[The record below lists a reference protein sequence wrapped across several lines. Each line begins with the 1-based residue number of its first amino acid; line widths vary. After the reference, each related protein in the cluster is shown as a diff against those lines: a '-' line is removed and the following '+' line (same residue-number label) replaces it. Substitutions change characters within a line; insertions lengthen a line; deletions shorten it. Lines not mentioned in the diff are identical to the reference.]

1 MVTARSSTID
11 RDPGVALPTS
21 MLEDVPMRSVGLF
34 AGIGGFEVGLQRA
47 GIATEL
53 LCEYWDPASDVL
65 KKRFDTEVVGDICE
79 LRGIPKVDVVTA
91 GFPCT
96 DLSQV
101 GRTAGIDG
109 SESGLVREA
118 FRLIEDTPPRWVV
131 LENVPNMLSLNGG
144 AAMSFIADWFEERGW
159 NWAYRT
165 VDSQHFGLRQ
175 RRRRVFL
182 VASRTEDPRGVLFA
196 DEAGAPTSKT
206 THAAY
211 GFYWTE
217 GNRGVGWGDGVTP
230 TLKGGSKLG
239 IASPPAIWRVG
250 AEAGQAIARPSVRAG
265 ERLQGFRA
273 GWTDVGAKDG
283 VRWKMVGN
291 AVSVPVASW
300 IGRGLV
306 SAREPVD
313 VDRRALATGE
323 KWTAAAASIGG
334 VRESWT
340 LSERPLAPQ
349 RRLTLAAILDAYGGV
364 PLSYG
369 ASNGFYTRLQ
379 ASTLRVRDDF
389 RAALKA
395 HVELV
400 AG

>member
-1 MVTARSSTID
+1 
-11 RDPGVALPTS
+11 
-21 MLEDVPMRSVGLF
+21 MRSVGLF
-34 AGIGGFEVGLQRA
+34 AGIGGFELGLQRA
-47 GIATEL
+47 GIDIEL
-53 LCEYWDPASDVL
+53 LCEYWDPAAAVL
-65 KKRFDTEVVGDICE
+65 KSRFDADVVGDIRDLVALPE
-79 LRGIPKVDVVTA
+79 VDVVTA

-109 SESGLVREA
+109 NESGLVREA
-118 FRLIEDTPPRWVV
+118 FRLIEKTPPRWVV
-131 LENVPNMLSLNGG
+131 LENVPNMLSLGGG
-144 AAMSFIADWFEERGW
+144 AAMSFIAEWFEERGW

-182 VASRTEDPRGVLFA
+182 VASRSEDPRGVLFA
-196 DEAGAPTSKT
+196 DDAGAPVPRAS
-206 THAAY
+206 HAAY
-211 GFYWTE
+211 GFSWTE

-239 IASPPAIWRVG
+239 IASPPAVWRLGVD
-250 AEAGQAIARPSVRAG
+250 AGQAIARPSVCTG

-273 GWTDVGAKDG
+273 GWTDIGAKDG

-300 IGRGLV
+300 IGRGLASPRDV
-306 SAREPVD
+306 VD
-313 VDRRALATGE
+313 VDRRTLAAGE
-323 KWTAAAASIGG
+323 RWTAAAASMGG
-334 VRESWT
+334 AREAWA
-340 LSERPLAPQ
+340 LSERPLALPA
-349 RRLTLAAILDAYGGV
+349 RSTLAALIDKYGGV

-379 ASTLRVRDDF
+379 ASSLRVREDF
-389 RAALKA
+389 
-395 HVELV
+395 LV
-400 AG
+400 ALAEHVRLVGAR

>member
-1 MVTARSSTID
+1 MTTARSSTID
-11 RDPGVALPTS
+11 RYPGVPLRNA
-21 MLEDVPMRSVGLF
+21 MLEDVAMRSVGLF

-47 GIATEL
+47 GVRTEL
-53 LCEYWDPASDVL
+53 LCEYWDPAAAVL
-65 KKRFDTEVVGDICE
+65 RKRFDAEVVGDICTVAK
-79 LRGIPKVDVVTA
+79 IPKVDVVTA

-101 GRTAGIDG
+101 GRTAGIEG
-109 SESGLVREA
+109 RESGLVREA
-118 FRLIEDTPPRWVV
+118 FRLIENTPPTWVV
-131 LENVPNMLSLNGG
+131 LENVPNMLSLGGG
-144 AAMSFIADWFEERGW
+144 AAMSYIADWFEQRGW

-196 DEAGAPTSKT
+196 DEAGMPSARSS
-206 THAAY
+206 HAAY

-239 IASPPAIWRVG
+239 IASPPAIWRKG
-250 AEAGQAIARPSVRAG
+250 AEAGQAISKPSVRVG

-273 GWTDVGAKDG
+273 GWTDLGAKDG

-291 AVSVPVASW
+291 AVSVPVARW
-300 IGRGLV
+300 IGRGLIEP
-306 SAREPVD
+306 RETVD
-313 VDRRALATGE
+313 ASRRKLNPGE
-323 KWTAAAASIGG
+323 RWTAAAASVGG
-334 VRESWT
+334 VREAWA

-349 RRLTLAAILDAYGGV
+349 RRATLAALLDTYGGV

-369 ASNGFYTRLQ
+369 AANGFYTRLQ

-400 AG
+400 RG

>member
-1 MVTARSSTID
+1 
-11 RDPGVALPTS
+11 
-21 MLEDVPMRSVGLF
+21 DVPMQSVGLF

-47 GIATEL
+47 GIGAEL
-53 LCEYWDPASDVL
+53 LCEYWDPAAAVL
-65 KKRFDTEVVGDICE
+65 RRRFDAEVVGDIRA
-79 LRGIPKVDVVTA
+79 LSAIPEVDIVTA

-101 GRTAGIDG
+101 GRTAGING

-118 FRLIEDTPPRWVV
+118 FRLIAQTPPRWVV
-131 LENVPNMLSLNGG
+131 LENVPNMLSLGGG
-144 AAMSFIADWFEERGW
+144 AAMTFIADWFEERGW

-182 VASRTEDPRGVLFA
+182 IASRTEDPRAVLFA
-196 DEAGAPTSKT
+196 DEAGAQTART
-206 THAAY
+206 RHTAY

-239 IASPPAIWRVG
+239 IASPPAVWRVG
-250 AEAGQAIARPSVRAG
+250 AEVGRAMARPSIRAG
-265 ERLQGFRA
+265 ERLQGLCA
-273 GWTDVGAKDG
+273 GWTDLGAKEG
-283 VRWKMVGN
+283 IRWKMVGN
-291 AVSVPVASW
+291 AVSVPVATW

-306 SAREPVD
+306 TPREAVD
-313 VDRRALATGE
+313 VDHGKLAVGQR
-323 KWTAAAASIGG
+323 WPSAAASIGG
-334 VRESWT
+334 VREAWS
-340 LSERPLAPQ
+340 LSERPLAVSP
-349 RRLTLAAILDAYGGV
+349 RSTLDALIDTYGGE

-369 ASNGFYTRLQ
+369 AALGFYTRLR
-379 ASTLRVRDDF
+379 SSSLRVRDDF
-389 RAALKA
+389 SSALAEHVDFAA
-395 HVELV
+395 

>member
-1 MVTARSSTID
+1 
-11 RDPGVALPTS
+11 
-21 MLEDVPMRSVGLF
+21 MLEDGRMRSVGLF

-47 GIATEL
+47 GIDAEL
-53 LCEYWDPASDVL
+53 LCEYWKPASDVL
-65 KKRFDTEVVGDICE
+65 KRRFDANVVGDICE
-79 LRGIPKVDVVTA
+79 LGSIPRVDVVTA

-118 FRLIEDTPPRWVV
+118 FRLIDKTPPTWVV
-131 LENVPNMLSLNGG
+131 LENVPNMLSLGGG
-144 AAMSFIADWFEERGW
+144 AAMSYIAEWFEDRGW
-159 NWAYRT
+159 DWAYRT
-165 VDSQHFGLRQ
+165 VNSQHFGLRQ

-196 DEAGAPTSKT
+196 DEAGQTPTRSS
-206 THAAY
+206 HSAY
-211 GFYWTE
+211 GFSWTE
-217 GNRGVGWGDGVTP
+217 GNRGVGWGEGVTP

-239 IASPPAIWRVG
+239 IASPPAVWRVG
-250 AEAGQAIARPSVRAG
+250 MDAGRAIARPSIRSG

-273 GWTDVGAKDG
+273 GWTGFGAKDG

-291 AVSVPVASW
+291 AVSVPVAGW
-300 IGRGLV
+300 IGKGLASPRDV
-306 SAREPVD
+306 VD
-313 VDRRALATGE
+313 VDRRALAPGE
-323 KWTAAAASIGG
+323 RWAPAAASIGG
-334 VRESWT
+334 VREAWA
-340 LSERPLAPQ
+340 LSERPLASPT
-349 RRLTLAAILDAYGGV
+349 RLTLASIMDAYGGV

-389 RAALKA
+389 RSALAEHVRLAAT
-395 HVELV
+395 
-400 AG
+400 G

>member
-1 MVTARSSTID
+1 
-11 RDPGVALPTS
+11 
-21 MLEDVPMRSVGLF
+21 MLEDVGMRSVGLF

-47 GIATEL
+47 GIKTDL
-53 LCEYWDPASDVL
+53 LCEYWEPAATVL
-65 KKRFDTEVVGDICE
+65 KKRFDADIVGDIRD
-79 LRGIPKVDVVTA
+79 LMTLPSVDVVTA

-96 DLSQV
+96 DLSQI

-118 FRLIEDTPPRWVV
+118 FRLIEKTPPRWVV
-131 LENVPNMLSLNGG
+131 LENVPNMLSLGGG
-144 AAMSFIADWFEERGW
+144 AAMTYIADWFEERGW

-175 RRRRVFL
+175 RRRRVFV

-196 DEAGAPTSKT
+196 DEAGAPAHRTAHK
-206 THAAY
+206 AY
-211 GFYWTE
+211 GFSWTE
-217 GNRGVGWGDGVTP
+217 GNRGIGWGNGVTP

-239 IASPPAIWRVG
+239 IASPPAVWRVG
-250 AEAGQAIARPSVRAG
+250 QNIGEAIARPSIRAG

-291 AVSVPVASW
+291 AVSVPVARW
-300 IGRGLV
+300 IGAGLV
-306 SAREPVD
+306 APRDPAA
-313 VDRRALATGE
+313 VDRRVLAPGE
-323 KWTAAAASIGG
+323 RWPSAAASTCRG
-334 VRESWT
+334 REGWA
-340 LSERPLAPQ
+340 LSERPLKAPVGSS
-349 RRLTLAAILDAYGGV
+349 LAALLEEHGGV

-389 RAALKA
+389 RAALA
-395 HVELV
+395 EHVRLV
-400 AG
+400 ATG

>member
-1 MVTARSSTID
+1 
-11 RDPGVALPTS
+11 
-21 MLEDVPMRSVGLF
+21 MLEDVGMRSVGLF

-53 LCEYWDPASDVL
+53 LCEYWKPASDVL

-79 LRGIPKVDVVTA
+79 LRAIPEVDVVTA

-118 FRLIEDTPPRWVV
+118 LRLIEDAPPCWVV

-144 AAMSFIADWFEERGW
+144 AAMSFIAAWFEERGW

-175 RRRRVFL
+175 RRRRVFF
-182 VASRTEDPRGVLFA
+182 VASKSEDPRAVLFA
-196 DEAGAPTSKT
+196 DEAGAPRPRADHS
-206 THAAY
+206 AY

-217 GNRGVGWGDGVTP
+217 GNRGLGWGDGVTP

-239 IASPPAIWRVG
+239 IASPPAVWRVG
-250 AEAGQAIARPSVRAG
+250 GVVGTAIARPSIRSG

-273 GWTDVGAKDG
+273 GWTNVGVKDG

-291 AVSVPVASW
+291 AVSVPVAKW
-300 IGRGLV
+300 IGTGLV
-306 SAREPVD
+306 APREPAD
-313 VDRRALATGE
+313 VSRRTLVSGE
-323 KWTAAAASIGG
+323 RWPTAAAWTGG
-334 VRESWT
+334 SREAWA
-340 LSERPLAPQ
+340 LSERPLSISRGAS
-349 RRLTLAAILDAYGGV
+349 LAALLDHYGGV

>member
-1 MVTARSSTID
+1 
-11 RDPGVALPTS
+11 
-21 MLEDVPMRSVGLF
+21 MLEDVRMRSVGLF
-34 AGIGGFEVGLQRA
+34 AGIGGFEVGLRHA
-47 GIATEL
+47 GIDTEL
-53 LCEYWDPASDVL
+53 LCEYWTPASDVL

-79 LRGIPKVDVVTA
+79 VRGVPKVDVVTA

-109 SESGLVREA
+109 PESGLVREV
-118 FRLIEDTPPRWVV
+118 FRLIEDSPPRWVV
-131 LENVPNMLSLNGG
+131 LENVPNMLSLWGG
-144 AAMSFIADWFEERGW
+144 SAMTFIADWFEERGW

-182 VASRTEDPRGVLFA
+182 VASRSEDPRSVVFA
-196 DEAGAPTSKT
+196 DEAGEPVGRSAHS
-206 THAAY
+206 AY

-217 GNRGVGWGDGVTP
+217 GNRGIGWGDGVTP

-239 IASPPAIWRVG
+239 IASPPAVWRVG
-250 AEAGQAIARPSVRAG
+250 ATPGEAIARPSIRSG

-273 GWTDVGAKDG
+273 GWTNVGAKDG

-291 AVSVPVASW
+291 AVSVPIAKW
-300 IGRGLV
+300 IGTGLV
-306 SAREPVD
+306 APREPVD
-313 VDRRALATGE
+313 VSRRALLSGE
-323 KWTAAAASIGG
+323 RWPGAAASIRGH
-334 VRESWT
+334 REAWT
-340 LSERPLAPQ
+340 LSERPLSIS
-349 RRLTLAAILDAYGGV
+349 RRPSLSALLDQYGGV

-369 ASNGFYTRLQ
+369 ASNGFYTRLES
-379 ASTLRVRDDF
+379 STLRVRDDF

>member
-1 MVTARSSTID
+1 
-11 RDPGVALPTS
+11 
-21 MLEDVPMRSVGLF
+21 MLEDVGMRSVGLF
-34 AGIGGFEVGLQRA
+34 AGIGGFELGLQRA
-47 GIATEL
+47 GIDTGL
-53 LCEYWDPASDVL
+53 LCEYWEPAATVL
-65 KKRFDTEVVGDICE
+65 RKRFDADVVGDICD
-79 LRGIPKVDVVTA
+79 LKSLPSVDVVTA

-101 GRTAGIDG
+101 GRTAGIYG
-109 SESGLVREA
+109 TESGLVREA
-118 FRLIEDTPPRWVV
+118 FRLIEETPPRWVV

-144 AAMSFIADWFEERGW
+144 AAMSLIADWFEEHGW
-159 NWAYRT
+159 DWAYRT
-165 VDSQHFGLRQ
+165 VDSQNFGLRQ

-196 DEAGAPTSKT
+196 DETDAVSAHTR
-206 THAAY
+206 HNAY

-217 GNRGVGWGDGVTP
+217 GNRGIGWGDGVTP

-239 IASPPAIWRVG
+239 IASPPAVWRLDEQPG
-250 AEAGQAIARPSVRAG
+250 EQIARPSISAG

-273 GWTDVGAKDG
+273 GWTDVVPKEG

-291 AVSVPVASW
+291 AVSVPVAKW
-300 IGRGLV
+300 IGAGLV
-306 SAREPVD
+306 EPRETAD
-313 VDRRALATGE
+313 VSRRTLLPGE
-323 KWTAAAASIGG
+323 RWPSAAASIRGS
-334 VRESWT
+334 REAWV
-340 LSERPLAPQ
+340 LSERPLNLSRGAS
-349 RRLTLAAILDAYGGV
+349 LSAILDHYGGV

-395 HVELV
+395 HVDLV

>member
-1 MVTARSSTID
+1 
-11 RDPGVALPTS
+11 
-21 MLEDVPMRSVGLF
+21 MRSVGLF

-47 GIATEL
+47 GVTTEL
-53 LCEYWDPASDVL
+53 LCEYWDPAAAVL
-65 KKRFDTEVVGDICE
+65 RQRFDAEVVGNICTVAS
-79 LRGIPKVDVVTA
+79 IPKVDVVTA

-118 FRLIEDTPPRWVV
+118 FRLIENTPPTWVV
-131 LENVPNMLSLNGG
+131 LENVPNMLSLGGG
-144 AAMSFIADWFEERGW
+144 AAMSYIADWFEQRGW

-182 VASRTEDPRGVLFA
+182 VASKTEDPRRVLFA
-196 DEAGAPTSKT
+196 DEAGPPGRRAD
-206 THAAY
+206 HAAY

-217 GNRGVGWGDGVTP
+217 GNRGLGWGDGVTP
-230 TLKGGSKLG
+230 TLKGGSKIG
-239 IASPPAIWRVG
+239 IASPPAVWRVRG
-250 AEAGQAIARPSVRAG
+250 DAGEAIARPSIRSG

-273 GWTDVGAKDG
+273 GWTNIGVKDG

-291 AVSVPVASW
+291 AVSVPVARW
-300 IGRGLV
+300 IGTGLV
-306 SAREPVD
+306 DPRETAD
-313 VDRRALATGE
+313 VRRRTLVSGE
-323 KWTAAAASIGG
+323 RWPRAAASIGG
-334 VRESWT
+334 AREAWA
-340 LSERPLAPQ
+340 LSERPLNTSRGAS
-349 RRLTLAAILDAYGGV
+349 LAALLDKYGGV

-369 ASNGFYTRLQ
+369 AANGFYTRLQ
-379 ASTLRVRDDF
+379 ASTLRVREDF
-389 RAALKA
+389 REALKA

>member
-1 MVTARSSTID
+1 
-11 RDPGVALPTS
+11 
-21 MLEDVPMRSVGLF
+21 MLEDVGMRSVGLF
-34 AGIGGFEVGLQRA
+34 AGIGGFELGLQRA
-47 GIATEL
+47 GIATEM
-53 LCEYWDPASDVL
+53 LCEYWEPASAVL

-79 LRGIPKVDVVTA
+79 LRSIPKVDVVTA

-118 FRLIEDTPPRWVV
+118 FRLIEGAPPTWVV
-131 LENVPNMLSLNGG
+131 LENVPNMLNLWGG
-144 AAMSFIADWFEERGW
+144 TAMTFIADWFEGRGW

-182 VASRTEDPRGVLFA
+182 VASKSEDPRGVLFA
-196 DEAGAPTSKT
+196 DEAGSPRQRAAHS
-206 THAAY
+206 AY

-217 GNRGVGWGDGVTP
+217 GNRGLGWGDGVTP

-239 IASPPAIWRVG
+239 IASPPAVWRVG
-250 AEAGQAIARPSVRAG
+250 GEVGQAIARPSIRSG

-273 GWTDVGAKDG
+273 GWTNVGVKDG

-291 AVSVPVASW
+291 AVSVPVAKW
-300 IGRGLV
+300 IGTGLV
-306 SAREPVD
+306 TPREPAD
-313 VDRRALATGE
+313 VSRRPLAAGARWPT
-323 KWTAAAASIGG
+323 AAASIDGS
-334 VRESWT
+334 REAWA
-340 LSERPLAPQ
+340 LSERPLAIS
-349 RRLTLAAILDAYGGV
+349 RGSSLAALLDQYGGV